1 LDGYSTTDRTPK
13 SEGAEVITREPE
25 QVKAFRDTWRDGVHS
40 YLTYLRDRLTLARDL
55 LASTGSLFVQIG
67 DENVHRVRALLDEVF
82 GDANFVSLISV
93 QTTTGFEA
101 KHLGNMS
108 DFVRWYARDI
118 DSLKTHPPFYRKEF
132 ILGEGN
138 ARWLLLDDF
147 KYRGVTADEK
157 RGLQPVPTNARPYK
171 PDNILSQGR
180 SKDRQPSEFRGR
192 PYDSWDKNSHWKAN
206 CPVGME
212 RLARSHRIH
221 VAENSIHA
229 DSPEGQIK
237 EAGISRR
244 EVSRAP
250 TFCDVRQGFVYERL
264 PHVKLGQIA
273 NNAEIDV
280 IWEKF
285 QRTLE
290 PLREEPNRMLK
301 KNWQEWEIPRE
312 ADDKWSAETN
322 ALHRQWWQSRIARQ
336 KEIDASI
343 AAKAEFEYLYDKP
356 YEDKTK
362 VRVAGP
368 FTVESIS
375 PHRVLAVGE
384 DDELIDPQRAAKSP
398 AGDEADFVQM
408 ILENLRTAGV
418 QQAHKEDKIDFTT
431 LAPWPGRL
439 ICAEGRY

>member
-1 LDGYSTTDRTPK
+1 MTIEPR
-13 SEGAEVITREPE
+13 SEGTAFNVAAQPGAAEGE

-55 LASTGSLFVQIG
+55 LTSTGSLFVQIG

-147 KYRGVTADEK
+147 RYRGVTADEK

-206 CPVGME
+206 YPVGME

-221 VAENSIHA
+221 VAENSI
-229 DSPEGQIK
+229 QY
-237 EAGISRR
+237 
-244 EVSRAP
+244 
-250 TFCDVRQGFVYERL
+250 VRFHTDFDAAVHGNIWTDTGSGNFTDEKVY
-264 PHVKLGQIA
+264 VVQ
-273 NNAEIDV
+273 
-280 IWEKF
+280 
-285 QRTLE
+285 
-290 PLREEPNRMLK
+290 
-301 KNWQEWEIPRE
+301 
-312 ADDKWSAETN
+312 TN
-322 ALHRQWWQSRIARQ
+322 
-336 KEIDASI
+336 
-343 AAKAEFEYLYDKP
+343 
-356 YEDKTK
+356 TK
-362 VRVAGP
+362 VVERCLLMATRPGDLVLDPTCGSGTTAYVAEQWGRRRITIDTSRVALALTRARIIGARSSTSSAA
-368 FTVESIS
+368 FTCS
-375 PHRVLAVGE
+375 
-384 DDELIDPQRAAKSP
+384 KP
-398 AGDEADFVQM
+398 A
-408 ILENLRTAGV
+408 
-418 QQAHKEDKIDFTT
+418 
-431 LAPWPGRL
+431 
-439 ICAEGRY
+439 